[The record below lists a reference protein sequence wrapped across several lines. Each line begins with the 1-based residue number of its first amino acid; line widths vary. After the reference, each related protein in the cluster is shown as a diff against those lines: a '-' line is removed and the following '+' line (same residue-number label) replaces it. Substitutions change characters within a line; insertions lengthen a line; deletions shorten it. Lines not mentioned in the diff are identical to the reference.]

1 MIAEV
6 LGNRGV
12 TVLVATDGY
21 QAISILSRR
30 SREIDLLIDD
40 TEMPGIHGWEVIRF
54 ARTKARKI
62 RVLRLGRLDDSAP
75 APEYETFRALPSLAK
90 PFTSARLLETIRQR
104 FKLPMAQR
112 LGPNCPVTS
121 G

>member
-6 LGNRGV
+6 LRKNGMNV
-12 TVLVATDGY
+12 VEATDGY
-21 QAISILSRR
+21 QAIGILSRC
-30 SREIDLLIDD
+30 SREIDFLIVD

-54 ARTKARKI
+54 ARTKARKM
-62 RVLRLGRLDDSAP
+62 RVLRLGHLDDTP
-75 APEYETFRALPSLAK
+75 APEYETLRALPSLAK
-90 PFTSARLLETIRQR
+90 PFTSARLLETMRKR

-112 LGPNCPVTS
+112 LGPNCPATS